1 MVAIP
6 VAQWLPG
13 MDITAGRL
21 ESMNQST
28 GLTVTNYGADPS
40 GAVNSDAAIQLALND
55 ARDRGGALVQ
65 VPPGIYL
72 LGATLR
78 IYGNTRLSLSQG
90 AEFRRNHG
98 GTMLLNGDAGQ
109 SFGGYT
115 GYSNITIE
123 GGLWN
128 MRGTTPG
135 MTSSAM
141 CISIGHTSNVVVR
154 DLEIR
159 DLPGYHGVEFNSTI
173 HGRVTDCLFRGYID
187 PGGRDFSEAVQIDL
201 AKSSAEFG
209 GFGPYDHTPS
219 EDIAVTGCYFGASGT
234 AGTTSWPRGVGSH
247 AATITKYHRR
257 IRISDNTFE
266 GILQYAVSAYNWED
280 VTVTGNTFN
289 GCGSSVR
296 VRSVI
301 LTDTEDT
308 KLPDGTQTS
317 ASQVMRNYTITGNT
331 MREGTGYDAAIIV
344 RGETSG
350 TVLNVS
356 IVGNTI
362 DTTTNGEHGI
372 QLVQVS
378 RVTVADNVIANVSA
392 SGISTDSLNNTTIT
406 GNVVWT
412 PGAHGITMVSC
423 DHSTATGNQ
432 VRDAANNGILIQG
445 GSNLHLRGN
454 FIKAPGR
461 ATTKVW
467 YGIRLSTSASSVSIT
482 GNKCRPNGSGN
493 EAKYG
498 LSISATCDLVHRY
511 GNDFRGSQ
519 WAGGDAGS
527 AGGTGVTGAGI
538 NDEGSTN
545 LNTSATDLV

>member
-1 MVAIP
+1 
-6 VAQWLPG
+6 

-21 ESMNQST
+21 ESMNQQT

-40 GAVNSDAAIQLALND
+40 GAVNSDVAIQTALND

-65 VPPGIYL
+65 VPPGVYL

-78 IYGNTRLSLSQG
+78 IYQNTRLSLAQG

-115 GYSNITIE
+115 GNGNIVIE

-128 MRGTTPG
+128 MRGTTAG

-141 CISIGHTSNVVVR
+141 CISIGHASNVVVR
-154 DLEIR
+154 EIEVR

-173 HGRVTDCLFRGYID
+173 HGRVTDCLFRGYVD
-187 PGGRDFSEAVQIDL
+187 PGGRDFSEAVQVDL

-209 GFGPYDHTPS
+209 GFGPYDHTPC

-234 AGTTSWPRGVGSH
+234 AGTTVWPRGVGSH

-266 GILQYAVSAYNWED
+266 GLPQYGVSAYNWED

-296 VRSVI
+296 VRTVI

-308 KLPDGTQTS
+308 KDPNGVQTN

-362 DTTTNGEHGI
+362 DTTTAGEHGI

-378 RVTVADNVIANVSA
+378 RCTVGNNVIANVSG
-392 SGISTDSLNNTTIT
+392 SGISTDSLNNTILT
-406 GNVVWT
+406 GNTVWT

-423 DHSTATGNQ
+423 DHSSAVGNQ
-432 VRDAANNGILIQG
+432 VRDPANNGILLQG
-445 GSNLHLRGN
+445 GSNLHLRDN

-461 ATTKVW
+461 ATNATW
-467 YGIRLSTSASSVSIT
+467 YGIRMSTSVSSVSLS

-493 EAKYG
+493 EAKHG
-498 LSISATCDLVHRY
+498 LSISATCSNVQRY
-511 GNDFRGSQ
+511 GNDMRGAQ
-519 WAGGDAGS
+519 WTGGS
-527 AGGTGVTGAGI
+527 APDGAAGAGI
-538 NDEGSTN
+538 NDEGSTSS
-545 LNTSATDLV
+545 NTTATDLST

>member
-1 MVAIP
+1 
-6 VAQWLPG
+6 
-13 MDITAGRL
+13 
-21 ESMNQST
+21 
-28 GLTVTNYGADPS
+28 
-40 GAVNSDAAIQLALND
+40 
-55 ARDRGGALVQ
+55 
-65 VPPGIYL
+65 
-72 LGATLR
+72 
-78 IYGNTRLSLSQG
+78 
-90 AEFRRNHG
+90 
-98 GTMLLNGDAGQ
+98 
-109 SFGGYT
+109 
-115 GYSNITIE
+115 
-123 GGLWN
+123 
-128 MRGTTPG
+128 
-135 MTSSAM
+135 
-141 CISIGHTSNVVVR
+141 
-154 DLEIR
+154 
-159 DLPGYHGVEFNSTI
+159 
-173 HGRVTDCLFRGYID
+173 
-187 PGGRDFSEAVQIDL
+187 
-201 AKSSAEFG
+201 
-209 GFGPYDHTPS
+209 
-219 EDIAVTGCYFGASGT
+219 
-234 AGTTSWPRGVGSH
+234 VGSH

-266 GILQYAVSAYNWED
+266 GITQYAVSAYNWED

-527 AGGTGVTGAGI
+527 AGGTAVTGAGI